1 MHSLTQ
7 ILLLQLVRLLMYLC
21 DLFSSNKSYEFHICL
36 SGNIR
41 PHVISLLFRSLVSQP
56 LRAVNSAHFALCDVL
71 CLSSPN
77 TADGDETA
85 SSNTRIPKELLQTC
99 IRPVLL
105 QLRDYTR
112 LSVPLLRGLGR
123 LLLILGSWFNKTL
136 GERLLDH
143 LRKWTDPSVIISHKI
158 WIEGDEPLVAAA
170 IIDIFSLLPFAT
182 QFVEN
187 LVKTCIKLES
197 TLHLFKSRFVET
209 PYRRP
214 LARYLN
220 KHSQFAAGFFFPR
233 FKTPMYSELFQ
244 YIVELEDSVALRE
257 YLSTKQCSDL
267 LVHVSFERPLAII
280 RSEKSTSGDS
290 KSSLHLHGIGRQLNS
305 GTDRESESLK
315 PMNTEAL
322 EMQHQGLRLVN
333 TLMMHDPTFLKNHSD
348 IVRASRWLWRS
359 RGRLLR
365 QQYEE
370 TVPPRFQDESKLLAM
385 FRMSYAKVFPN
396 EAIDIIFELFRVF
409 LQPSTVDFGFVS
421 RFLVRMVTEVLTIEQ
436 KKKVLSRF
444 FASIAGDTNE
454 EIKVLGIQFLVVPML
469 TSETMSDI
477 DKVENDTN
485 DESRLINKDV
495 LRKFILEVMYQ
506 DGSPISCGSRLS
518 IELLRLL
525 NHFVD
530 SNTADVEPFQ
540 NDIVQYCWGMLK
552 SENMTCRCW
561 SYVVICRIMS
571 IFDAPSKLVRRVY
584 FSLLRVQEER
594 RLVRA
599 ALDLLVPALCKRL
612 EKDILKQAVD
622 ETVELLAD
630 ESISVPNLAQ
640 INQTIVRNPHVFES
654 HFSRLIVFLTAGL
667 HRLGLQSTGHIENRF
682 LAVNVVEL
690 ILGWDGKRS
699 EIGNPVAGYAESLTN
714 FLIRLKLIISE
725 SPSDSRNP
733 LHVEASTH
741 ILDLRVQSLLDIIMS
756 KYDVNIRISPF
767 EKLSNRERKLPGPLI
782 ACLDIIAK
790 VVKFRYVAFLHQ
802 HASVF
807 RGIIDAAVSHSRQDI
822 AMQAAL
828 RNFANA
834 SKISTFMS
842 SFIMAAF
849 DKAILDAHNDQSKII
864 VSDRVSDR
872 TRTKDRIPTGNDSI
886 DTSAFVL
893 FGLEVIADL
902 CRSEICLSNVVGTT
916 LISISKSLSK
926 QHLSDAA
933 AKLRQSAS
941 TSARASSSG
950 IRFATP
956 TIGILDEAAQR
967 DKVAS
972 KRNSKGRYGKDDNL
986 TDIPIRSLVIILSIF
1001 ESSNFVYIFSETR
1014 KSILQIITNLLE
1026 SSNNVQI
1033 VMIAVRCV
1041 GKWILSNSPGSP
1053 LTEKEKT
1060 SLLQRI
1066 CGFDL
1071 SNLADD
1077 VIAQPLADLTA
1088 NISLRIASQP
1098 RIRKTKEGSRL
1109 LVACLVNGNSNSRK
1123 NVLQA
1128 LAYTEKKDNHSISH
1142 VMWHLFHLD
1151 FEGLGARFW
1160 VTAIVD
1166 VMLQYFIS
1174 SKSNFAVKSLCTL
1187 SHGNSAISLQI
1198 LQALLPWAWSQIGD
1212 DVLRVRF
1219 IASFERLLSQPYH
1232 AQFLR
1237 SRTDAKESHC
1247 LNPVRAFLNTSTTYL
1262 NPIPVFDT
1270 HLLIYL
1276 AENYN
1281 CWYDVVAVLEQQYL
1295 VYKSEERGEILI
1307 SAMRHCY
1314 RQLGDDDVWRSLAKQ
1329 SCLLAETKRAL
1340 SLDMYD
1346 ILDEAAKQYSD
1357 LMKDVDSEMEPSD
1370 FEMDL
1375 WEERWIVLQRELC
1388 QFQVVAA
1395 FADASDCSVLKMECA
1410 WKTQDWAKVRGLCT
1424 SSELFASIESGDP
1437 LVKLSET
1444 LIAVADGKLTE
1455 VENLHAQTA
1464 QLCLYK
1470 WQLLPQLST
1479 GSFSHSS
1486 LLHFFH
1492 RLVEIRE
1499 SGQIIVE
1506 TKNHSIGKTL
1516 PDLKN
1521 LLSAWRHRLPNESDM
1536 LSKWDDIF
1544 VWRAHMFGTISSS
1557 LSWCDTETLSA
1568 QHDQPWTALR
1578 MAKTAR
1584 KQGLRDVTLLLLS
1597 KVTDDQAMNVTDAYA
1612 KLRERI
1618 LALYNLAADEQSKLE
1633 RQSGLNL
1640 INATNL
1646 SFFDSSQN
1654 SELFRLRA
1662 LFLQSLQGRSKA
1674 NQAFCH
1680 AVQICPTH
1688 ARAWDSWGELCA
1700 SLGTATEKQI
1710 EQVGSG
1716 ETSEANKDAIKKVR
1730 QYLAQAMGCYIEAI
1744 QIDGHEWARLRIP
1757 KCLWMLT
1764 KDGSTSGV
1772 LCQTLES
1779 RGVHLPPWVW
1789 LPWIPQL
1796 LTSLYRK
1803 EGRTVKAIF
1812 ARLVKSY
1819 PQAVYYPLRTF
1830 YLERRDVDR
1839 GKIASAVESSEPLT
1853 SVSYAEELMS
1863 LLRRSHAS
1871 LWSALE
1877 PCLEELIVKF
1887 RHSYEEELLATIIV
1901 LLERTETQFGNFGR
1915 KDDDTAV
1922 ATSVWKTLG
1931 KIAVKFFR
1939 QDERDISNRDARS
1952 EKTAQFKEAY
1962 KGMFESDF
1970 QVSSTDA
1977 SPANLSET
1985 ALCTICLDDIVEK
1998 LRGWKRRL
2006 EDHVLASPES
2016 VSLVESSHSLA
2027 MFGVGDVPDLW
2038 PGSCDSL
2045 ALRLYS
2051 NERDNTFDNE
2061 TTTSPS
2067 TTSSSAAAAR
2077 KAAKNAADT
2086 ASESARR
2093 EGVGG
2098 DYGGGSSCIE
2108 IPGQYVPNTS
2118 SWTDSRPSPEL
2129 HVKLLKFQPKV
2140 AILRRNDTLVR
2151 RVGMLG
2157 SDGKMYYFL
2166 LQIGVSYLAR
2176 TDERSSQTMYILDKV
2191 LRRDMK
2197 CSRALLSVQSQPSIP
2212 VAQRLR
2218 LIYEPEGRT
2227 SLEDIYRDFCR
2238 ESGIHHSELIS
2249 SFCDD
2254 VKKRLTE
2261 KMLTKTMEDNNFLA
2275 TEKTTRLEVY
2285 KRIRSLEQ
2293 CQDNMLSKHTML
2305 MVAGAEA
2312 FYQFRRMFAQQW
2324 SANCLL
2330 QYTFSAMDRTPSK
2343 IVFDYSGCVHSTEFR
2358 LAYTNQGI
2366 LENQHVPFR
2375 LTPNIEALIGFLFLD
2390 ARYTTA
2396 MSVIAG
2402 AVQQCQ
2408 LDLDPIF
2415 RLLMRDDLIAYF
2427 TKSLA
2432 KSDSTT
2438 VEMEKQLAGSVAR
2451 NVAILHTR
2459 FAECAPSS
2467 QGAVT
2472 KQYINVDQRVRDL
2485 IDSAQDPK
2493 NLCLMPGSFQA
2504 WM

>member
-1 MHSLTQ
+1 M
-7 ILLLQLVRLLMYLC
+7 
-21 DLFSSNKSYEFHICL
+21 
-36 SGNIR
+36 
-41 PHVISLLFRSLVSQP
+41 
-56 LRAVNSAHFALCDVL
+56 RAVNSAHFALCDVL
-71 CLSSPN
+71 ALSASKP
-77 TADGDETA
+77 TDVDEIV

-105 QLRDYTR
+105 QLREYTR

-143 LRKWTDPSVIISHKI
+143 LRKWTDPSIIIGHKI
-158 WIEGDEPLVAAA
+158 WMEGDEPLVAAA

-182 QFVEN
+182 QFVEH

-220 KHSQFAAGFFFPR
+220 KHSQFAVGFFFPR

-244 YIVELEDSVALRE
+244 YIVELDESTALRE
-257 YLSTKQCSDL
+257 YVSTKQCSDL

-280 RSEKSTSGDS
+280 RSEKSSSGDS
-290 KSSLHLHGIGRQLNS
+290 KTSLHIHGIGKQLNN
-305 GTDRESESLK
+305 GTDHDSGSLK

-333 TLMMHDPTFLKNHSD
+333 TLMMYDYNYFKDHSD

-385 FRMSYAKVFPN
+385 FRMNYAKAFPN

-436 KKKVLSRF
+436 KTKVLSRF

-454 EIKVLGIQFLVVPML
+454 EIKVLGIQFLVIPML
-469 TSETMSDI
+469 TSENKGMVKNI
-477 DKVENDTN
+477 DDDEDDTN
-485 DESRLINKDV
+485 FEKRLINKEV
-495 LRKFILEVMYQ
+495 LKKFILEVMFQ
-506 DGSPISCGSRLS
+506 DGNPISCGSRLS
-518 IELLRLL
+518 VELLRLL
-525 NHFVD
+525 NHFVHN
-530 SNTADVEPFQ
+530 NTADVEPFQ
-540 NDIVQYCWGMLK
+540 NDIVQYCWGMVK

-561 SYVVICRIMS
+561 SYVVLCRIMS
-571 IFDAPSKLVRRVY
+571 IFDAPSKKLRQVY
-584 FSLLRVQEER
+584 FSLLRIQEER

-599 ALDLLVPALCKRL
+599 ALDILVPALSKRL
-612 EKDILKQAVD
+612 DEESLKRTIN

-630 ESISVPNLAQ
+630 ESVSVLHLAQ
-640 INQTIVRNPHVFES
+640 INQTIVRNPGVFES
-654 HFSRLIVFLTAGL
+654 QSGRLIALLAAGL
-667 HRLGLQSTGHIENRF
+667 HRLGLHSTGPVENRF
-682 LAVNVVEL
+682 LAVNVVAL
-690 ILGWDGKRS
+690 ILEWADKQTAI
-699 EIGNPVAGYAESLTN
+699 ENSLADHADLLAN
-714 FLIRLKLIISE
+714 FLIRLKLVLSE
-725 SPSDSRNP
+725 SPSDSRTV
-733 LHVEASTH
+733 LHIEASMY
-741 ILDLRVQSLLDIIMS
+741 ILDRRAQTLLDTIMS
-756 KYDVNIRISPF
+756 KYDVKIRMSPF
-767 EKLSNRERKLPGPLI
+767 EKILNRERKHSGPLVS
-782 ACLDIIAK
+782 CLDIIVR
-790 VVKFRYVAFLHQ
+790 VVTYRYVALLHQ

-807 RGIIDAAVSHSRQDI
+807 RDIIDAAVTHSRQDI
-822 AMQAAL
+822 AMQPKL
-828 RNFANA
+828 RNFA
-834 SKISTFMS
+834 SDTMGSTLIS
-842 SFIMAAF
+842 SFVLAAF
-849 DKAILDAHNDQSKII
+849 DKAILDAHSDQSKI
-864 VSDRVSDR
+864 VSSDRGADR
-872 TRTKDRIPTGNDSI
+872 TRTKERPPTGLDPMDFSTFI
-886 DTSAFVL
+886 L
-893 FGLEVIADL
+893 FGLEVVADL
-902 CRSEICLSNVVGTT
+902 SRGNCGLANSIGTT
-916 LISISKSLSK
+916 LLTVTKSLAK

-941 TSARASSSG
+941 TSSRASSSG
-950 IRFATP
+950 IRFPTP
-956 TIGILDEAAQR
+956 TIGILDEALQR
-967 DKVAS
+967 DKAAS
-972 KRNSKGRYGKDDNL
+972 TRHAKGHHGKEAML
-986 TDIPIRSLVIILSIF
+986 TDIPIRSLVTALSIF
-1001 ESSNFVYIFSETR
+1001 ESSSFVYLFSEIR
-1014 KSILQIITNLLE
+1014 KSILQIISNILE
-1026 SSNNVQI
+1026 SSDNVQV

-1041 GKWILSNSPGSP
+1041 GKWILSNNPGSP
-1053 LTEKEKT
+1053 LTEKERAT
-1060 SLLQRI
+1060 LLERI
-1066 CGFDL
+1066 CGFDI

-1077 VIAQPLADLTA
+1077 VIAQPLSDLIA
-1088 NISLRIASQP
+1088 IFSLRFAAQP
-1098 RIRKTKEGSRL
+1098 RIIETKEGSRL
-1109 LVACLVNGNSNSRK
+1109 LAACMLNANNTTRVH
-1123 NVLQA
+1123 VLQA
-1128 LAYTEKKDNHSISH
+1128 LESTTKNGNISLSISH
-1142 VMWHLFHLD
+1142 VLWQLLHID
-1151 FEGLGARFW
+1151 FEGLGARYW
-1160 VTAIVD
+1160 ITAVVD
-1166 VMLQYFIS
+1166 VLLRCFNYSKNSLSIS
-1174 SKSNFAVKSLCTL
+1174 SLCIL
-1187 SHGNSAISLQI
+1187 SHGNSDVSLQMI
-1198 LQALLPWAWSQIGD
+1198 LSILPWAWSQIPD
-1212 DVLRVRF
+1212 DALRVRF
-1219 IASFERLLSQPYH
+1219 ISSFESLLAKPYH

-1237 SRTDAKESHC
+1237 SRTDSKESLC
-1247 LNPVRAFLNTSTTYL
+1247 LNSVRSFLKTITYL

-1281 CWYDVVAVLEQQYL
+1281 CWYDVVDVLEKQYM
-1295 VYKSEERGEILI
+1295 VFKHEEHGEVII
-1307 SAMRHCY
+1307 SALRHCY
-1314 RQLGDDDVWRSLAKQ
+1314 RQLGDDDVWRSLAKE
-1329 SCLLAETKRAL
+1329 SCLLVETKRAL

-1346 ILDEAAKQYSD
+1346 IINEATKQYSD
-1357 LMKDVDSEMEPSD
+1357 LMEDIESEMEPTE

-1395 FADASDCSVLKMECA
+1395 FANASDCPILKMECA
-1410 WKTQDWAKVRGLCT
+1410 WKAEDWAKVRGLCT
-1424 SSELFASIESGDP
+1424 SSDLFSSIESGDP

-1444 LIAVADGKLTE
+1444 LIAVADGKLSE

-1499 SGQIIVE
+1499 SGQIMVE

-1521 LLSAWRHRLPNESDM
+1521 LLSAWRHRLPNEWDR

-1544 VWRAHMFGTISSS
+1544 VWRAHMFSAISTN
-1557 LSWCDTETLSA
+1557 LSWCDTETLAA

-1584 KQGLRDVTLLLLS
+1584 KQGLRDVNLLLLS
-1597 KVTDDQAMNVTDAYA
+1597 KVTDGQAMNVTDAYA

-1618 LALYNLAADEQSKLE
+1618 LALYSIEADEQSKLE

-1688 ARAWDSWGELCA
+1688 ARAWDSWGELCS

-1710 EQVGSG
+1710 EQVGGPG
-1716 ETSEANKDAIKKVR
+1716 ENNEANKDAIKKVR

-1812 ARLVKSY
+1812 ARLVKAY

-1839 GKIASAVESSEPLT
+1839 GKIASSAAASSEQLT
-1853 SVSYAEELMS
+1853 SVSHAEELMS

-1887 RHSYEEELLATIIV
+1887 RHSYEEELLATIVV

-1915 KDDDTAV
+1915 KEDDSAV

-1939 QDERDISNRDARS
+1939 QHERDSINRDARS
-1952 EKTAQFKEAY
+1952 EKTAQFKEVY
-1962 KGMFESDF
+1962 KGIFESDF
-1970 QVSSTDA
+1970 QVSSTEA
-1977 SPANLSET
+1977 SPANHSESV
-1985 ALCTICLDDIVEK
+1985 CTICLDEIVEK
-1998 LRGWKRRL
+1998 LRNWKRRL
-2006 EDHVLASPES
+2006 EDHVVASPES

-2027 MFGVGDVPDLW
+2027 MFGVSDIPDLW
-2038 PGSCDSL
+2038 PGSCDTL

-2061 TTTSPS
+2061 TTTTPS

-2077 KAAKNAADT
+2077 KAAKNAADA
-2086 ASESARR
+2086 ASESSRR

-2118 SWTDSRPSPEL
+2118 SWKDTRPSPEL
-2129 HVKLLKFQPKV
+2129 HVKLLKFEPKV

-2151 RVGMLG
+2151 RVGMVG
-2157 SDGKMYYFL
+2157 SDGKTYFFL

-2176 TDERSSQTMYILDKV
+2176 TDERSSQTLYVLDKV

-2197 CSRALLSVQSQPSIP
+2197 CSRALISVQSHPSIP

-2218 LIYEPEGRT
+2218 LIYEPEGRN
-2227 SLEDIYRDFCR
+2227 SLEDVYRDFCQKR
-2238 ESGIHHSELIS
+2238 GVHHSELIS
-2249 SFCDD
+2249 KFCDD
-2254 VKKRLTE
+2254 VKSRLTE
-2261 KMLTKTMEDNNFLA
+2261 TISTETIEDNNFVEI
-2275 TEKTTRLEVY
+2275 EKTTRLDVY
-2285 KRIRSLEQ
+2285 NRIRSLEQ
-2293 CQDNMLSKHTML
+2293 CSATMLSNHTML
-2305 MVAGAEA
+2305 MLPGAEA

-2343 IVFDYSGCVHSTEFR
+2343 VVFDYSGGRVHSTEFR

-2375 LTPNIEALIGFLFLD
+2375 LTPNIETLIGFLFLD

-2396 MSVIAG
+2396 MSLIAG

-2408 LDLDPIF
+2408 QDLDPIF

-2459 FAECAPSS
+2459 FADCAPSS
-2467 QGAVT
+2467 HGVIT
-2472 KQYINVDQRVRDL
+2472 KKRINVDQRVRDL
-2485 IDSAQDPK
+2485 IETARDPK
-2493 NLCLMPGSFQA
+2493 NLCLMPGSFQG
-2504 WM
+2504 WL

>member
-1 MHSLTQ
+1 M
-7 ILLLQLVRLLMYLC
+7 
-21 DLFSSNKSYEFHICL
+21 
-36 SGNIR
+36 
-41 PHVISLLFRSLVSQP
+41 FRSLVSQP
-56 LRAVNSAHFALCDVL
+56 LRAVNSAHYALCDVL
-71 CLSSPN
+71 ALSSTKPPE
-77 TADGDETA
+77 GDEIV

-105 QLRDYTR
+105 QLREYTR

-143 LRKWTDPSVIISHKI
+143 LRKWTDPSVIIGHKI
-158 WIEGDEPLVAAA
+158 WMEGDEPLVAAS

-182 QFVEN
+182 QFVEH

-220 KHSQFAAGFFFPR
+220 KHSQFAVGFFFPR

-244 YIVELEDSVALRE
+244 YIVELDESTALRE

-267 LVHVSFERPLAII
+267 LVHVSFERPLAIV
-280 RSEKSTSGDS
+280 RSEKSSTGDS
-290 KSSLHLHGIGRQLNS
+290 KTSLNVHGIGKQLTS
-305 GTDRESESLK
+305 GADHSSGSLK

-333 TLMMHDPTFLKNHSD
+333 TLLMFDPSYFNNHSD

-370 TVPPRFQDESKLLAM
+370 TVSPRFQDESKLLAM
-385 FRMSYAKVFPN
+385 FRMNYAKAFPA

-409 LQPSTVDFGFVS
+409 LQPSTIDFGFVS
-421 RFLVRMVTEVLTIEQ
+421 RFLVRMVTEVLSMDQ

-454 EIKVLGIQFLVVPML
+454 EIKVLGIQFLVIPML
-469 TSETMSDI
+469 TSANQCIENIGKI
-477 DKVENDTN
+477 DADSNIENT
-485 DESRLINKDV
+485 LINTEV
-495 LRKFILEVMYQ
+495 LEKFILEVMFQ
-506 DGSPISCGSRLS
+506 DGNPISCGSRLS
-518 IELLRLL
+518 VELLRLL
-525 NHFVD
+525 NHFVA
-530 SNTADVEPFQ
+530 NNIAAVEPFQ
-540 NDIVQYCWGMLK
+540 NDIVQYCWGVLK
-552 SENMTCRCW
+552 SENMTCRGW
-561 SYVVICRIMS
+561 SYVVLCRIIS
-571 IFDAPSKLVRRVY
+571 TFDAPSKLVRRVY
-584 FSLLRVQEER
+584 FSLLKIQEEK
-594 RLVRA
+594 RLIRA
-599 ALDLLVPALCKRL
+599 ALDLLVPVLCRRL
-612 EKDILKQAVD
+612 DDNNLKETID
-622 ETVELLAD
+622 ETIGLLAD
-630 ESISVPNLAQ
+630 ESLTVSHLAQ
-640 INQTIVRNPHVFES
+640 INQTIVRNPDIFES
-654 HFSRLIVFLTAGL
+654 YSSRLVTLFVGGL
-667 HRLGLQSTGHIENRF
+667 HRLGLHSTGPIENRF

-690 ILGWDGKRS
+690 VLAWGNKTN
-699 EIGNPVAGYAESLTN
+699 IGTFLADNSDTLAN
-714 FLIRLKLIISE
+714 FLIRLKLLLSE
-725 SPSDSRNP
+725 SPSDSRNA
-733 LHVEASTH
+733 LRFDASTR
-741 ILDLRVQSLLDIIMS
+741 ILDSRVQSLLDTILPI
-756 KYDVNIRISPF
+756 YDVKIRISPF
-767 EKLSNRERKLPGPLI
+767 EKILNRDRKLSGQLL
-782 ACLDIIAK
+782 AGLEIIAK
-790 VVKFRYVAFLHQ
+790 SIRFRYIAFLNQ

-807 RGIIDAAVSHSRQDI
+807 RDVIDAAVSLSGQDI
-822 AMQAAL
+822 VLQSAL
-828 RNFANA
+828 RSFASD
-834 SKISTFMS
+834 SKVSTLISS
-842 SFIMAAF
+842 LVLAAF
-849 DKAILDAHNDQSKII
+849 DKAMLATFSDQSKPISLDRG
-864 VSDRVSDR
+864 SDRS
-872 TRTKDRIPTGNDSI
+872 RTKDRAPAANDPV
-886 DTSAFVL
+886 DSAGFIL
-893 FGLEVIADL
+893 FGLEVIADF
-902 CRSEICLSNVVGTT
+902 CRTHCDLANMVTTT
-916 LISISKSLSK
+916 LLVLAKSLTK

-941 TSARASSSG
+941 TSSRASSSG
-950 IRFATP
+950 IRFPTP
-956 TIGILDEAAQR
+956 TIGILDESSQR
-967 DKVAS
+967 DRAAS
-972 KRNSKGRYGKDDNL
+972 ARKGRHGREGTLADAP
-986 TDIPIRSLVIILSIF
+986 TRSLVTVLSIF
-1001 ESSNFVYIFSETR
+1001 EVSGFVYMFSEVR
-1014 KSILQIITNLLE
+1014 KSILQIISNILE
-1026 SSNNVQI
+1026 SSDNVQ
-1033 VMIAVRCV
+1033 VLMVAVRCV
-1041 GKWILSNSPGSP
+1041 GKWLLSSNPGSP
-1053 LTEKEKT
+1053 LTAKERL
-1060 SLLQRI
+1060 SLMERL
-1066 CGFDL
+1066 CGFDA
-1071 SNLADD
+1071 SNLTDD
-1077 VIAQPLADLTA
+1077 VVAQPLSDLIA
-1088 NISLRIASQP
+1088 IISLRFIEQTRLSQ
-1098 RIRKTKEGSRL
+1098 TKEGSRL
-1109 LVACLVNGNSNSRK
+1109 LSACLMNANSTIRCK
-1123 NVLQA
+1123 VLQE
-1128 LAYTEKKDNHSISH
+1128 LVSMSMKTNTSHSVVDI
-1142 VMWHLFHLD
+1142 MWFIFHID

-1160 VTAIVD
+1160 ITGIVD
-1166 VMLQYFIS
+1166 LLLQYFTSLKNEFSIR
-1174 SKSNFAVKSLCTL
+1174 SLCAL
-1187 SHGNSAISLQI
+1187 SHGSTDISLQV
-1198 LQALLPWAWSQIGD
+1198 LKSLLPWAWSQITD
-1212 DVLRVRF
+1212 DAIRIRF
-1219 IASFERLLSQPYH
+1219 IESFETLLSQPYH

-1237 SRTDAKESHC
+1237 SRTDMKESQC
-1247 LNPVRAFLNTSTTYL
+1247 LNSARAFLNTTTLL

-1281 CWYDVVAVLEQQYL
+1281 CWYDVVFILEKQYM
-1295 VYKSEERGEILI
+1295 VFKQEEEDRSETLI
-1307 SAMRHCY
+1307 SALRQCY
-1314 RQLGDDDVWRSLAKQ
+1314 RQLGDDDVWLSLAKE
-1329 SCLLAETKRAL
+1329 SCVLDKTKRAL

-1346 ILDEAAKQYSD
+1346 VINDAAKQYSN
-1357 LMKDVDSEMEPSD
+1357 LMQEGEFETEPSD

-1375 WEERWIVLQRELC
+1375 WEERWIMLQRELC

-1395 FADASDCSVLKMECA
+1395 FANASDCPMLKMECA
-1410 WKTQDWAKVRGLCT
+1410 WKAQDWSKVRGLCNST
-1424 SSELFASIESGDP
+1424 ELFPSIESGDP

-1444 LIAVADGKLTE
+1444 LVAVADGKLSE

-1479 GSFSHSS
+1479 GSLSHSS

-1499 SGQIIVE
+1499 SGQIMVE
-1506 TKNHSIGKTL
+1506 TNNHSVGKTL

-1521 LLSAWRHRLPNESDM
+1521 LLSAWRHRLPNEWDK
-1536 LSKWDDIF
+1536 LSIWDDIF
-1544 VWRAHMFGTISSS
+1544 VWRAHMFSAISSN
-1557 LSWCDTETLSA
+1557 LSWCDTETLAS

-1597 KVTDDQAMNVTDAYA
+1597 KATDDQAMNVPDAYA

-1618 LALYNLAADEQSKLE
+1618 LALYNLESDEQSKLE

-1710 EQVGSG
+1710 EQGGGSG
-1716 ETSEANKDAIKKVR
+1716 ENNEANKDAIKKVR

-1744 QIDGHEWARLRIP
+1744 QIDGNEWARLRIP

-1803 EGRTVKAIF
+1803 EGRTAKAIF

-1839 GKIASAVESSEPLT
+1839 GKTTSSTAASSEQLT
-1853 SVSYAEELMS
+1853 SVAHAEELMS

-1871 LWSALE
+1871 LWSTLE

-1887 RHSYEEELLATIIV
+1887 RHSYEEELLATIVV
-1901 LLERTETQFGNFGR
+1901 LLERTETQFGNFG
-1915 KDDDTAV
+1915 KKEDDNAV

-1939 QDERDISNRDARS
+1939 QHDRDSTARDART

-1970 QVSSTDA
+1970 QVSSIEA
-1977 SPANLSET
+1977 SPANLSG
-1985 ALCTICLDDIVEK
+1985 AACPVSLDEIVEK
-1998 LRGWKRRL
+1998 LRNWKRRL
-2006 EDHVLASPES
+2006 EDHVAASPES

-2027 MFGVGDVPDLW
+2027 MFGTGDIPDLW
-2038 PGSCDSL
+2038 PGSCDTL

-2051 NERDNTFDNE
+2051 NDRENVFDNE
-2061 TTTSPS
+2061 TTTTPS

-2086 ASESARR
+2086 ASEAARR

-2108 IPGQYVPNTS
+2108 IPGQYVPNTC
-2118 SWTDSRPSPEL
+2118 SWRDTRPSPEL
-2129 HVKLLKFQPKV
+2129 HVKLLKFEPSV

-2151 RVGMLG
+2151 RVGMVG
-2157 SDGKMYYFL
+2157 SDGKTYYFL

-2176 TDERSSQTMYILDKV
+2176 TDERSSQTLYVLDKV
-2191 LRRDMK
+2191 LRKDMK
-2197 CSRALLSVQSQPSIP
+2197 SSRALLSVQSHPSIP

-2227 SLEDIYRDFCR
+2227 SLEDVYREFCR
-2238 ESGIHHSELIS
+2238 KSGFHHSELTS
-2249 SFCDD
+2249 TFCDD
-2254 VKKRLTE
+2254 VKRRLTE
-2261 KMLTKTMEDNNFLA
+2261 KMSDEPIEGSTFVEI
-2275 TEKTTRLEVY
+2275 EKATRLDIYNRV
-2285 KRIRSLEQ
+2285 RSSNRCNDTLL
-2293 CQDNMLSKHTML
+2293 CQHAMSMIT
-2305 MVAGAEA
+2305 GAES

-2343 IVFDYSGCVHSTEFR
+2343 IVFDYSGGRVHSTEFR

-2366 LENQHVPFR
+2366 LDNQHVPFR
-2375 LTPNIEALIGFLFLD
+2375 LTPNIETLIGFLFFD

-2396 MSVIAG
+2396 MALIAG

-2408 LDLDPIF
+2408 QDLDPIF

-2467 QGAVT
+2467 AQSVIA
-2472 KQYINVDQRVRDL
+2472 KQQTNVDQRIRDL
-2485 IDSAQDPK
+2485 IDTARDPK
-2493 NLCLMPGSFQA
+2493 NLCLMPGSFQG
-2504 WM
+2504 WL